1 MKSILIAVA
10 ATLSLAAVGVANAQE
25 DKAKAAGCMNCH
37 AVDTKKVGPS
47 FKDIAAK
54 YKGNADAATKLVGEI
69 TSGKGHP
76 AVKASAE
83 DVKGIV
89 TWVLSQ

>member
-1 MKSILIAVA
+1 MKASVVAVVALLALAVA
-10 ATLSLAAVGVANAQE
+10 GAANAQE

-37 AVDTKKVGPS
+37 ATDTKKVGPS

-54 YKGNADAATKLVGEI
+54 NKGKADAEARIVGEI

-76 AVKASAE
+76 AVKASAD
-83 DVKGIV
+83 DVKAIV
-89 TWVLSQ
+89 KWVLAM